1 MQQTRRRLLR
11 SLGGLGV
18 VGLAGCVSE
27 SDESA
32 ATETAAGA
40 EPPTTDQPRHLG
52 HDYETLVEATTD
64 GGVPKDGI
72 PSIDEPTFAAVGEDG
87 YSLDPGD
94 PVFGVVRDGVAKAY
108 PQYVLVHH
116 EIVNDKLAGDPV
128 AITYCPLTGTVQG
141 FERGDTEF
149 GVSGD
154 LVNSNLIMYDRGTD
168 SRWPQISATAI
179 EGPLAGSGLEEFR
192 MVWTTWERWR
202 TQHPE
207 TVVLTEDTGYSRRYG
222 TDPYG
227 SYNTKRGYYKS
238 DRTLFDPIVSDPRA
252 SPKDVVIGTRT
263 SDGAIAFDKELLRS
277 ERVLTGAL
285 EGTEF
290 VAVADP
296 SLATGYVYVNRN
308 EKPVEPSGDGY
319 RVDGGQYD
327 AASLP
332 LERSLAFD
340 SMWFPW
346 AGFYPETE
354 YVG

>member
-1 MQQTRRRLLR
+1 M
-11 SLGGLGV
+11 GGGE
-18 VGLAGCVSE
+18 GEGDGEGAEEASTGGSKNK
-27 SDESA
+27 
-32 ATETAAGA
+32 AAGV
-40 EPPTTDQPRHLG
+40 EPTTGEQNRYLG
-52 HDYETLVEATTD
+52 HDNGTLVEGVAD

-72 PSIDEPTFAAVGEDG
+72 PSIDEPTFAGVGEDG

-116 EIVNDKLAGDPV
+116 EIVNDTLAGDPV
-128 AITYCPLTGTVQG
+128 VVSYCPLTGTAQG

-149 GVSGD
+149 GVSGK

-168 SRWPQISATAI
+168 SWWPQIAATAI
-179 EGPLAGSGLEEFR
+179 KGPMTGAGLQEFR
-192 MVWTTWERWR
+192 VVWTTWERWR
-202 TQHPE
+202 EQYPE
-207 TVVLTEDTGYSRRYG
+207 TAVLTEDTGYSRRYG

-238 DRTLFDPIVSDPRA
+238 DRTLFDPIVSDARA

-263 SDGAIAFDKELLRS
+263 GDGAIAFDKELLRS
-277 ERVLTGAL
+277 ERVLTATL
-285 EGTEF
+285 DGTEF
-290 VAVADP
+290 VAVAEP
-296 SLATGYVYVNRN
+296 SLATGYVYRNRTG
-308 EKPVEPSGDGY
+308 KSVEPDGDGY
-319 RVDGGQYD
+319 RVDGGRYD